1 MLAAPRLIVLLS
13 ALSLAACGDDTTALP
28 PPPMAGAQPPPAGN
42 AGSDEPGPVDASRPP
57 PDAAAPGMDAAL
69 PATSADAAADAGSPD
84 AQVDAGMTPLTLPEL
99 LSETGLYVAGSTE
112 DLAPGVHPYEP
123 RYVLWSDGAEKQ
135 RYLFLPAG
143 SQIDTSDMDA
153 WRFPVGTKVWKQFS
167 RDGKRLETRLFWKT
181 TPTRWRKVAYVW
193 NEGATDATAAE
204 HGAPNVHGTTHDVPE
219 EGACDSCHEG
229 RPDFLLGVSAIQ
241 LAHAGSGTTL
251 ASLAAAGLL
260 TDPPDRDLAP
270 PNDPTWNAL
279 GYLHA
284 NCGNCHNQKS
294 LVWGRVELDLWL
306 TPAEVGGP
314 ASATRSYQSTVGVAI
329 TEPVV
334 GSAITLRIA
343 PGQPAQSM
351 LIERMKTRGSEL
363 AMPPTASEQVDDDG
377 VAAISAWIEDL

>member
-1 MLAAPRLIVLLS
+1 MPAAPRLIVLS
-13 ALSLAACGDDTTALP
+13 AALALLAACDDGGSA
-28 PPPMAGAQPPPAGN
+28 PPASTPDAEMPPTNSGGRD
-42 AGSDEPGPVDASRPP
+42 AAAPLDASRPM
-57 PDAAAPGMDAAL
+57 PDAAPAMDAAR
-69 PATSADAAADAGSPD
+69 PDAAVDAAQDAGLPD
-84 AQVDAGMTPLTLPEL
+84 AQVDAGMMALTLPQL
-99 LSETGLYVAGSTE
+99 LSETGLYAAGSTD

-123 RYVLWSDGAEKQ
+123 RYVLWSDGADKQ
-135 RYLFLPAG
+135 RWLFLPEGA
-143 SQIDTSDMDA
+143 QIDTSDMDA
-153 WRFPVGTKVWKQFS
+153 WRFPVGTKVWKEFS

-181 TPTRWRKVAYVW
+181 GPTRWQKVAYLW
-193 NEGATDATAAE
+193 NDDATEATAVKN
-204 HGAPNVHGTTHDVPE
+204 GAQNVHGTTHDVPG

-241 LAHAGSGTTL
+241 LAHGGSGTTL
-251 ASLAAAGLL
+251 GSLAAAGLL

-270 PNDPTWNAL
+270 PDDAEWDAL

-284 NCGNCHNQKS
+284 NCGNCHNPQS

-306 TPAEVGGP
+306 TAAEVGGA
-314 ASATRSYQSTVGVAI
+314 ASATSSYQSNVGVAI
-329 TEPVV
+329 TESVV

-363 AMPPTASEQVDDDG
+363 AMPPTASEQVDEDG